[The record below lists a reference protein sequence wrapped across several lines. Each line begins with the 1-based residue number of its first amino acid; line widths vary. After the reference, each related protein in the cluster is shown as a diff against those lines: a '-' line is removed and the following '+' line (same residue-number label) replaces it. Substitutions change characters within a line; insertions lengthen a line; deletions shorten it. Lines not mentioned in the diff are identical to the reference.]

1 MMIDLTVSICAGAPL
16 HKAGAWQ
23 QLQHSASP
31 SCRASGTSAE
41 LIDSMREKV
50 WLCQVPKNA
59 VEKFMRA
66 YKVANVKA
74 LPDGAEL
81 RIVSANRP
89 TENAVEETATLEDVF
104 LSYFGEKGES
114 DNGSI

>member
-1 MMIDLTVSICAGAPL
+1 MKDGKIAN
-16 HKAGAWQ
+16 
-23 QLQHSASP
+23 
-31 SCRASGTSAE
+31 SGTSNE
-41 LIDSMREKV
+41 LIGSMREKV

-66 YKVANVKA
+66 YKVANVKT
-74 LPDGAEL
+74 LPNGAEL